1 MKKLHK
7 SRLKKRMLNFQNT
20 INKTIIGLFVIAFV
34 LMSWSPPKTALSLT
48 LDAPIKTSLDL
59 TKVVDDKLPVVIN
72 PGRITTE
79 TVTYRLPR
87 IVQGTYSVSDFG
99 RYVENFKAFDY
110 NGKEMKVSK
119 LDINSWTINNAK
131 YLDRITYLV
140 NDTYDI
146 EKTSD
151 FDVPL
156 SPHGTNIELEN
167 YVLNLH
173 GFIGYFDTLKTNEYQ
188 LSVTAPIDFKH
199 SSALEMVDSKLSDN
213 GTKMVN
219 SYVAKRYFDITDN
232 PMMYGNLDIEEFDV
246 DGIKIVLSVYSQSK
260 THTAK
265 EIKDTMVKMMQAQKA
280 YLGNM
285 TSTSRYDIYLYL
297 SNNEGTSPRGY
308 GALEHHTSTMVVMPE
323 TWAKEKLDR
332 VLFDMVAHEFF
343 HILTPLNVHS
353 QDVHYFDY
361 DQPTF
366 SKHLWM
372 YEGVTE
378 YFARLFQVD
387 QDLISPEAFY
397 AILLDKVKG
406 SKGYDDQMS
415 FTEMSEKI
423 LGNPYNTN
431 YPNVYKKGALVAM
444 CIDILMREE
453 SEGER
458 SMLSLMKELS
468 QKYGKENP
476 FQDDLLIDEITSMT
490 YPSIGAFLKTHVE
503 GTIPITYQD
512 YFDKVGLILEKNV
525 LKSVDRPSTSQQS
538 LRNSWL
544 NKNNANVTIIE
555 NVNVIPMNEEVVL
568 KNQRVVV
575 LDSKIVSI
583 SPQSKETFYKAT
595 LTIDGSGK
603 FLIPGLS
610 EMHYHY
616 RNEERPIELE
626 FKLLIANGVT
636 TARNM
641 AAYRWHKI
649 DHVAV
654 KNKIA
659 SGEIMGPNYYTTG
672 PYMKL
677 DDLQT
682 FEKVIEAV
690 ALHKEKGYD
699 YLKIADNLPKDMY
712 LKLLEEA
719 QINGINVI
727 GHAQRKLPL
736 EYSLR
741 MKSIEHVEEF
751 IYINNGDEN
760 YSYLNNDIAELNRAA
775 EQVKISGIYLAPTLV
790 TFDYVNQVMNDK
802 KFASQQKSSMVK
814 YLTPAERPE
823 WLTEKNPYRKLRQ
836 REFDGVMAPVLFGDY
851 LTWMKKF
858 TRILSDHGVPF
869 LTGSD
874 TFGMVIVGFSLH
886 EELRLLTETGLTP
899 YEALRASTVSPARYL
914 NTMAIE
920 GTISEGKNA
929 NMVLLHKNPL
939 EDISNTKTIEGVM
952 LKGKWF
958 DRIALDKMLLDV
970 ERLND

>member
-1 MKKLHK
+1 MKKSHQSIRKQYTFSLQ
-7 SRLKKRMLNFQNT
+7 SNLR
-20 INKTIIGLFVIAFV
+20 KTIICLFVIALIIVGCASPKV
-34 LMSWSPPKTALSLT
+34 LVPLAVDSP
-48 LDAPIKTSLDL
+48 IMTSLDL
-59 TKVVDDKLPVVIN
+59 TKVVDDKMPVTIN
-72 PGRITTE
+72 PGRITSK

-99 RYVENFKAFDY
+99 RYVEDFKAFDY
-110 NGKEMKVSK
+110 KGKEMQVSK

-131 YLDRITYLV
+131 NLDRITYLV

-156 SPHGTNIELEN
+156 SPHGTNIEAEN

-173 GFIGYFDTLKTNEYQ
+173 GFIGYFDTLKTNEYH
-188 LSVTAPIDFKH
+188 LNVTAPSNFKH
-199 SSALEMVDSKLSDN
+199 SSALEMVDSKLRDN

-232 PMMYGNLDIEEFDV
+232 PMMYGNLDIEEFEV

-260 THTAK
+260 KYTAK
-265 EIKDTMVKMMQAQKA
+265 DIKETMVQMVQAQMT
-280 YLGNM
+280 YLGDFN
-285 TSTSRYDIYLYL
+285 TTNRYDIYLYL
-297 SNNEGTSPRGY
+297 SNNKENSPGGY

-323 TWAKEKLDR
+323 TWTKEKLDR

-343 HILTPLNVHS
+343 HIITPLNVHS
-353 QDVHYFDY
+353 QNVHYFDY

-387 QDLISPEAFY
+387 QGLINPEVFY
-397 AILLDKVKG
+397 AILSEKVKN
-406 SKGYDDQMS
+406 SKGYDDQMG

-423 LGNPYNTN
+423 LGSTYSTN
-431 YPNVYKKGALVAM
+431 YPNVYQKGALVAM

-453 SEGER
+453 SDGKR

-468 QKYGKENP
+468 EKYGKDKP

-503 GTIPITYQD
+503 GTTPITYQE
-512 YFDKVGLILEKNV
+512 YFDKVGLVLEENA
-525 LKSVDRPSTSQQS
+525 LKSVEEPSTSQQN

-544 NKNNANVTIIE
+544 HKKNANVTIIE
-555 NVNVIPMNEEVVL
+555 NVNVIPMNEEIVL

-575 LDSKIVSI
+575 SDGKIVSI
-583 SPQSKETFYKAT
+583 SPQSKETLFNAT
-595 LTIDGSGK
+595 LTVDGSGK
-603 FLIPGLS
+603 YLIPGLS

-616 RNEERPIELE
+616 RNEERSIESE
-626 FKLLIANGVT
+626 FKLLIANGIT

-677 DDLQT
+677 DDLKT

-699 YLKIADNLPKDMY
+699 YLKIADNLPKDIY

-719 QINGINVI
+719 QINGVDII

-760 YSYLNNDIAELNRAA
+760 YSYLNNDIADLNKAA

-790 TFDYVNQVMNDK
+790 TFDYVNQVMNDE
-802 KFASQQKSSMVK
+802 KFRTQQKSPLVK

-823 WLTEKNPYRKLRQ
+823 WLTEENPYRKIRK
-836 REFDGVMAPVLFGDY
+836 RKFDGVLAPVLFGDY
-851 LTWMKKF
+851 LTWMNKF
-858 TRILSDHGVPF
+858 TKILSDHGVPF

-929 NMVLLHKNPL
+929 NMVLLNKNPL

-958 DRIALDKMLLDV
+958 DRNELDQMLLEV
-970 ERLND
+970 EQLND